1 MKTDRLLGIAMTV
14 LREGKTTAPQLARKF
29 EVSRRTISRDVEALC
44 RAGIPIVTEQ
54 GSGGGISIAAGYRV
68 DAALLTREELEAIL
82 AGVRGIDSVSSAP
95 RESALRDKLQGSGRI
110 AATDGVLI
118 DLASH
123 YRGSLTEKIDRIRRA
138 IRERRLIRFTYYAE
152 KGESERCVEPY
163 FLLFKWT
170 DWYVYGYC
178 RQRED
183 FRLFK
188 LTRLW
193 DCRLLDEPFSP
204 RDVRAEDVDPDQYFT
219 GAVQFSGLFEERM
232 RYRLIEEYGPQSF
245 ARTEDG
251 RLLLSVGFTSE
262 TEMLRW
268 ALSFGD
274 ALEVLKPC
282 SLRREIARQA
292 RGLCAREERKGAP

>member
-1 MKTDRLLGIAMTV
+1 MKTDRLLGIAMAI
-14 LREGKTTAPQLARKF
+14 LREGKTTAPQLAQRF
-29 EVSRRTISRDVEALC
+29 EVSRRTIGRDVEALC

-54 GSGGGISIAAGYRV
+54 GNGGGISIAEGYRV

-82 AGVRGIDSVSSAP
+82 AGVRGLDSVSSAP
-95 RESALRDKLQGSGRI
+95 RADALRDKLQGRGRI

-123 YRGSLTEKIDRIRRA
+123 YRDSLTEKIGCIRRA
-138 IRERRLIRFTYYAE
+138 IREKRLIRFTYYAE
-152 KGESERCVEPY
+152 KGESERLVEPY
-163 FLLFKWT
+163 FLLFQWT

-178 RQRED
+178 RRRGG

-193 DCRLLDEPFSP
+193 HCELLDEPFSP
-204 RDVRAEDVDPDQYFT
+204 RDVRAEDVDPDRYFT
-219 GAVQFSGLFEERM
+219 DSIQFSGLFEERV

-245 ARTEDG
+245 TRTADG
-251 RLLLSVGFTSE
+251 RLLLSVGFASD

-274 ALEVLKPC
+274 ALEVLHPS
-282 SLRREIARQA
+282 SLREEIARQA
-292 RGLCAREERKGAP
+292 RSLCAREKGENAL